1 MHDGIARDGAPAMT
15 SEKLWFLFSAVGIV
29 ILIAAMV
36 YVAFG

>member
-1 MHDGIARDGAPAMT
+1 MT

>member
-1 MHDGIARDGAPAMT
+1 MMAMDGAPGMT

>member
-1 MHDGIARDGAPAMT
+1 MMARDGAPAMT

-29 ILIAAMV
+29 VLIVAMV